1 MSDLERMLAEW
12 LEYLDDEEGDM
23 PLPEWAG
30 ETGWIQGD
38 DGILEDWGIYL
49 LRLAH
54 DEIAALKRIY
64 RRIQAADNC
73 NLKLPVAMAI
83 AMAEMTALLAE
94 EQASVLRRPY
104 TQLAGTR
111 KPMIGGTEI
120 TAEEQER

>member
-1 MSDLERMLAEW
+1 MTEHVHEW
-12 LEYLDDEEGDM
+12 IPRAL
-23 PLPEWAG
+23 
-30 ETGWIQGD
+30 
-38 DGILEDWGIYL
+38 DWGHIDGVCCNVFGCGAQINNKEMNRRINEY
-49 LRLAH
+49 
-54 DEIAALKRIY
+54 EALKRIY
-64 RRIQAADNC
+64 RRIQAADHC

-120 TAEEQER
+120 TAEEQEDA

>member
-12 LEYLDDEEGDM
+12 LEYLDVEEGDM

-54 DEIAALKRIY
+54 DEIAALKRIKE
-64 RRIQAADNC
+64 AAQR
-73 NLKLPVAMAI
+73 VADDESEGLIHFAVI
-83 AMAEMTALLAE
+83 GELRDALLTEKA
-94 EQASVLRRPY
+94 LGRPG